1 MHAALDTWRRGV
13 NKLVVIELGAGNHIP
28 TVRWFGE
35 TLGVPLI
42 RINPTE
48 AEVGGALGVSLE
60 SGALAALTAIDA
72 RLPSG

>member
-1 MHAALDTWRRGV
+1 
-13 NKLVVIELGAGNHIP
+13 
-28 TVRWFGE
+28 
-35 TLGVPLI
+35 VPLI

-60 SGALAALTAIDA
+60 GGALAALSAIDA